1 MKKVSTCINIRIY
14 SRSEALIFL
23 STDVDECVLF
33 SPCKHGGTC
42 LNINGGYT
50 CMCKDGW
57 TSTNCEMGKISPSSD
72 DQEVSMVYEN
82 LLSWFSFLYCH
93 NHFTSL
99 CLPWVYILILFHSEG
114 YKQVS
119 SHPNIEFI
127 YRCIVIIVLIK
138 NFNQIFWL
146 QKNLN
151 WLKLTFNYT
160 DLGSSIFA
168 VMDESIFFSFRYW
181 WVSKEPLLQQRKL
194 YKFLWL
200 VLLPLP

>member
-1 MKKVSTCINIRIY
+1 MKLWY
-14 SRSEALIFL
+14 FSRQMWMNVFCFL
-23 STDVDECVLF
+23 RVNMGA
-33 SPCKHGGTC
+33 PA
-42 LNINGGYT
+42 
-50 CMCKDGW
+50 W
-57 TSTNCEMGKISPSSD
+57 TSMEDIPVCVKTAGRALTVKWVRFPQVLM
-72 DQEVSMVYEN
+72 
-82 LLSWFSFLYCH
+82 
-93 NHFTSL
+93 SL
-99 CLPWVYILILFHSEG
+99 CLPWVYVFILFHSEG